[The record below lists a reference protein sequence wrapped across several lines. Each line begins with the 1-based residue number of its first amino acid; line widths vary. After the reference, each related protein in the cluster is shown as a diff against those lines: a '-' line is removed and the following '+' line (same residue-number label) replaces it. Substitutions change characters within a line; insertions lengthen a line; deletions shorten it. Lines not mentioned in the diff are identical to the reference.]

1 MRRLRPALATASLV
15 GAVALALLPA
25 LAAAQ
30 GGAAPLPETVWALP
44 PPVGEGWGGG
54 RTSVRERGGRTIP
67 PLPASPRWGE
77 ETDRPLPSRLSASDG
92 RAASAP
98 VPTTSTL
105 PRGEGQPTDR
115 RGRGEGAAHDHVAL
129 ALPPRPNGQ
138 PPLSPPVQE
147 GDSSPTTPLGRGGAS
162 SPAPRRRGDGGLPRP
177 GGAAWSTLTPAVG
190 AGVPLGAGYGPEWET
205 GPTVT
210 FRVEAPAYGG
220 RVRAEVRAAGYGS
233 VVEGVPAFSTLS
245 PTVGWGPALR
255 LGPVRLGAG
264 ARVGVVRFQIDDD
277 AAGRLQSETEL
288 TVGGWGGVAVGLD
301 RVEVWAEA
309 DGARVALSD
318 PVALWTVGG
327 GVAVRLG
334 TPGWLRAVL
343 R

>member
-1 MRRLRPALATASLV
+1 MRRLRPALATASL
-15 GAVALALLPA
+15 AVALALLPA
-25 LAAAQ
+25 LASAQ
-30 GGAAPLPETVWALP
+30 GGAAPLPETVRALP
-44 PPVGEGWGGG
+44 PPPGEGWGGG
-54 RTSVRERGGRTIP
+54 RTSVRERGDRTIS

-77 ETDRPLPSRLSASDG
+77 ETSGPLPNRLPSPGQED
-92 RAASAP
+92 
-98 VPTTSTL
+98 PT
-105 PRGEGQPTDR
+105 
-115 RGRGEGAAHDHVAL
+115 
-129 ALPPRPNGQ
+129 PP
-138 PPLSPPVQE
+138 
-147 GDSSPTTPLGRGGAS
+147 GRGGRCDSKGGHRARC
-162 SPAPRRRGDGGLPRP
+162 PYGCGAVGGRGGDGGPPRP
-177 GGAAWSTLTPAVG
+177 GGAAAWSTLTPAVG

-288 TVGGWGGVAVGLD
+288 TVGGWGGVAVGLG

-343 R
+343 Q